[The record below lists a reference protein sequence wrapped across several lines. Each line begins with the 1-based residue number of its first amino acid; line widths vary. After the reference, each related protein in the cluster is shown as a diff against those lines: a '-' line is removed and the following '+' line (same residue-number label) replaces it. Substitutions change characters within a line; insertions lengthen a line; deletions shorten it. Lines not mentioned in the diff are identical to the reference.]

1 MNEFHNLNIRRMEIK
16 DYGEVCKLEKEIFP
30 CPWSKSEIWKILSE
44 DKFALSLVAE
54 IQNEIVGY
62 SFIWVVCDEVH
73 IGNFA
78 IKEEYREKKIG
89 TRLLQYI
96 IDEASKLGGMFFY
109 LEVRKS
115 NSPAINL
122 YKKFGFVPLSIRKKY
137 YADNDEDAIVMC
149 KYLNGVLQT

>member
-1 MNEFHNLNIRRMEIK
+1 MEIR

-44 DKFALSLVAE
+44 DKFALPLVAE
-54 IQNEIVGY
+54 IQDEIVGY
-62 SFIWVVCDEVH
+62 SFTWIVCEEVH

-78 IKEEYREKKIG
+78 VKEGYRKRKIG
-89 TRLLQYI
+89 TMLMQYI
-96 IDEASKLGGMFFY
+96 IEEASKQGGKFFY

-115 NSPAINL
+115 NCPAINL
-122 YKKFGFVPLSIRKKY
+122 YKRFGFEPLSIRKKY

-149 KYLNGVLQT
+149 KYLDGVLQT